1 MTTATID
8 RKIQAGRRLEKY
20 PSTSFIDDDGP
31 LPYPEEELISHEE
44 FMEYFEK
51 RLYERLGLKI
61 KL

>member
-1 MTTATID
+1 MITATID
-8 RKIQAGRRLEKY
+8 KKRQAGLRLDKY
-20 PSTSFIDDDGP
+20 PSAPFIDDDGP
-31 LPYPEEELISHEE
+31 LPYPEEDLISHEE